1 MKASTVIITVLA
13 TLTAVVFLTV
23 ATGVAGFAALVMLGQ
38 RQYGL
43 RMDHKNFE
51 VYYTSE
57 VTEPE
62 VKQFIKYLDESLA
75 DSKKRITFQLDRSGK
90 DFLVRMCAQ
99 EHVYTSNQADD
110 LVEGMRNEIQ
120 TKYFMQE
127 NVVFEACDDKLRTKK
142 TWRANETPTVK

>member
-13 TLTAVVFLTV
+13 TLTAVVLLTV

-51 VYYTSE
+51 VYYTSK
-57 VTEPE
+57 VTEAE
-62 VKQFIKYLDESLA
+62 AKQFIRYLDVEQ
-75 DSKKRITFQLDRSGK
+75 DSSNNRITFQLDRSGE
-90 DFLVRMCAQ
+90 DFIVRMCAQ
-99 EHVYTSNQADD
+99 EHVYTTNQADD
-110 LVEGMRNEIQ
+110 LVEGMRNGIQ

-127 NVVFEACDDKLRTKK
+127 NVVFEACDDKLHTKK
-142 TWRANETPTVK
+142 TWRANESPTVR